1 MGKAYGTWSRIF
13 DSRSEGFG
21 FVIAANLIDDD
32 PIDFSEQ
39 DFIGMKPVAHG
50 NGKCHCELQVGSHGE
65 YMIYQVGGSFYLPFG
80 TTGRTEASF
89 LAAEGNY
96 LLFLTAL
103 ADKS

>member
-1 MGKAYGTWSRIF
+1 MEPVTHRDRKRYYKLTVRSHGKYMI
-13 DSRSEGFG
+13 
-21 FVIAANLIDDD
+21 N
-32 PIDFSEQ
+32 
-39 DFIGMKPVAHG
+39 
-50 NGKCHCELQVGSHGE
+50 QVGC
-65 YMIYQVGGSFYLPFG
+65 SFYLPFG

>member
-1 MGKAYGTWSRIF
+1 
-13 DSRSEGFG
+13 
-21 FVIAANLIDDD
+21 
-32 PIDFSEQ
+32 
-39 DFIGMKPVAHG
+39 
-50 NGKCHCELQVGSHGE
+50 
-65 YMIYQVGGSFYLPFG
+65 MIYQVGCSFYLAFG